1 MCTSDSRTS
10 DWTHAPPTA
19 VFPGEPGGERVAA
32 TAAVTR
38 EDAHAAIASLRAV
51 LLPAGDGMAAQVQ
64 LPSDAGTAASTAGWG
79 TRSSGAGEPG
89 QTAGAAAVAQESKM
103 TEADGEE
110 DEEDFF
116 DEEPAII

>member
-79 TRSSGAGEPG
+79 
-89 QTAGAAAVAQESKM
+89 AAAVAQESKM
-103 TEADGEE
+103 AGADGEE